1 MAGVG
6 EICCYPN
13 CYSRLQKTLNY
24 FFKHK
29 EENQIEP
36 CLYCLLKFFF
46 IDFCGFLV
54 NRKKKIK
61 KIHLKKQYVYVE
73 SGEKHSFVYV
83 RVLMTP
89 EN

>member
-13 CYSRLQKTLNY
+13 CYSRLQKTLNC

-54 NRKKKIK
+54 NRKKRLRKYILK
-61 KIHLKKQYVYVE
+61 SNTYMLKVGKNIHLFMSEY
-73 SGEKHSFVYV
+73 
-83 RVLMTP
+83 L
-89 EN
+89 

>member
-1 MAGVG
+1 MFVLF
-6 EICCYPN
+6 I
-13 CYSRLQKTLNY
+13 KV
-24 FFKHK
+24 
-29 EENQIEP
+29 
-36 CLYCLLKFFF
+36 FF

-61 KIHLKKQYVYVE
+61 KMHFKKQYVYVE
-73 SGEKHSFVYV
+73 SGEKHLFVYV